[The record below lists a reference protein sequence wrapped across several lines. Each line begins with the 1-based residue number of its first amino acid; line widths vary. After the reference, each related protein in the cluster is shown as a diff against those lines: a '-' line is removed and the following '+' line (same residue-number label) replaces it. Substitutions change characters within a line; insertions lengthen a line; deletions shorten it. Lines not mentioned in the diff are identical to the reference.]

1 MQRVSTVQSH
11 ITAIVKKSADKW
23 RLSRSSLPGQ
33 KPKFPVP
40 DDHLKWQTE
49 WHEYEPVVAGLATN
63 EKSAPARNELTNN
76 VGRTGATGLG
86 RLEKLGANKVSYM
99 LVVCGRRFLAR
110 GCTSNEHQLPFWI
123 HKEGENRIDEIE
135 KYLASF

>member
-1 MQRVSTVQSH
+1 MQSH
-11 ITAIVKKSADKW
+11 ITAIVQKCTDKW

-49 WHEYEPVVAGLATN
+49 WEEYDPVVVGLANTLP
-63 EKSAPARNELTNN
+63 KNELVNK
-76 VGRTGATGLG
+76 VGRTGAIGVG
-86 RLEKLGANKVSYM
+86 RLDKLGANKVSYM

-123 HKEGENRIDEIE
+123 YKDGENRIDEIE
-135 KYLASF
+135 KYLARVKNN